1 MVQGVPR
8 HISLGLPERA
18 IIGMVHLQPLPGS
31 PRFAGDLDA
40 VEAAALADA
49 RALAAGG
56 VHAIMVENFGDA
68 PFHATAVEPV
78 TIAAMSRI
86 IHRIVEEVDSPVG
99 VNVLRNDAAAA
110 LSIAAATGARFIR
123 INVHIGSMMTDQG
136 LIEGDAAA
144 TLRLRESLRCGVD
157 GETPIAILAD
167 VGVKHAFPADPDWML
182 EREAMD
188 CWHRGLAD
196 ALIVSGTGTGNPTS
210 EVDVARV
217 RAAVP
222 EATVIVGSGVDND
235 CIGTLLGIADGAI
248 VGTSLKSG
256 GTVLN
261 PVDIELVQQL
271 MKASES

>member
-1 MVQGVPR
+1 
-8 HISLGLPERA
+8 
-18 IIGMVHLQPLPGS
+18 
-31 PRFAGDLDA
+31 
-40 VEAAALADA
+40 
-49 RALAAGG
+49 
-56 VHAIMVENFGDA
+56 
-68 PFHATAVEPV
+68 
-78 TIAAMSRI
+78 
-86 IHRIVEEVDSPVG
+86 
-99 VNVLRNDAAAA
+99 
-110 LSIAAATGARFIR
+110 
-123 INVHIGSMMTDQG
+123 
-136 LIEGDAAA
+136 
-144 TLRLRESLRCGVD
+144 
-157 GETPIAILAD
+157 
-167 VGVKHAFPADPDWML
+167 ML